1 MGAADFVMC
10 STHDHTMRKEKEK
23 KNRRKRYN
31 RLIHTRFKTIAERLL
46 FRFQIWQTIK
56 N

>member
-23 KNRRKRYN
+23 KTEEKD
-31 RLIHTRFKTIAERLL
+31 IID
-46 FRFQIWQTIK
+46 
-56 N
+56 